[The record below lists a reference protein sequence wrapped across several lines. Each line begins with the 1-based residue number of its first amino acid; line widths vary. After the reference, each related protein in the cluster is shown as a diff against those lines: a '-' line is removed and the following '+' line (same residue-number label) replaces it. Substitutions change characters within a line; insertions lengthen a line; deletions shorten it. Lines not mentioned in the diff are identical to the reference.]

1 MIFIMPIK
9 TWKEY
14 KKKLVS
20 AKDYIIFDGTE
31 DDDAYMSRFTNTV
44 TMDGFNPPR
53 KIVKAA
59 EQRFDDDIID
69 YDKIEELENKFFKGL
84 TFKNSVVATVAG
96 IIENGDIN
104 IFIVLKNKVYK
115 MYKKKYTKAF
125 NKMFPASFDFV
136 YLVDDFS
143 DIKPYLKDN
152 LSRDELSELRNLLKK
167 QEKELEKL
175 SAKKRPRRHK

>member
-69 YDKIEELENKFFKGL
+69 YDKILVL
-84 TFKNSVVATVAG
+84 D
-96 IIENGDIN
+96 NGEI
-104 IFIVLKNKVYK
+104 KE
-115 MYKKKYTKAF
+115 
-125 NKMFPASFDFV
+125 FD
-136 YLVDDFS
+136 S
-143 DIKPYLKDN
+143 PK
-152 LSRDELSELRNLLKK
+152 NLLSDENSLFYQLYSK
-167 QEKELEKL
+167 
-175 SAKKRPRRHK
+175 SVI